1 MLKRLIVG
9 LITGFIMGA
18 IVAAVLVKGLGLL
31 VFPGILA
38 YVFAAVTGVFVGLI
52 AGKPIWA
59 KGGQIEAGLKAIVG
73 AVVGAVAMFA
83 LRRWVEFPVDLSAIG
98 AGYGVLGS
106 LPAAS
111 LPIIAA
117 LLGGF
122 YELDNTDEPE
132 DAKKT
137 EKTGKP
143 GAVAKKNV
151 RVAPQEEAE
160 EEADAEPPKR
170 AKRS

>member
-1 MLKRLIVG
+1 MLKRLIIG

-18 IVAAVLVKGLGLL
+18 IVAAVLVKGLALT
-31 VFPGILA
+31 VFSGMLA
-38 YVFAAVTGVFVGLI
+38 YVFAAATGVFVGLV

-83 LRRWVEFPVDLSAIG
+83 IRRWVEFPVDLSAIG
-98 AGYGVLGS
+98 AGYGVVGS

-117 LLGGF
+117 ILGGF
-122 YELDNTDEPE
+122 YELDNTDEPD

-137 EKTGKP
+137 AKP
-143 GAVAKKNV
+143 GKSAARSKV
-151 RVAPQEEAE
+151 RVATPEAVE
-160 EEADAEPPKR
+160 DEADAEPPKR
-170 AKRS
+170 AKR

>member
-1 MLKRLIVG
+1 MLKRLIIG

-31 VFPGILA
+31 VFPGVLA
-38 YVFAAVTGVFVGLI
+38 YVFAAVTGVFVGLV

-73 AVVGAVAMFA
+73 AIIGAVAMFA
-83 LRRWVEFPVDLSAIG
+83 LRRWVEVPVDLNALG
-98 AGYGVLGS
+98 AGYGALGS

-117 LLGGF
+117 VLGGF

-132 DAKKT
+132 DAKKA
-137 EKTGKP
+137 EKAGKP
-143 GAVAKKNV
+143 AAAAGKKV
-151 RVAPQEEAE
+151 RVSSQEEAE
-160 EEADAEPPKR
+160 EDADVEPPKR

>member
-1 MLKRLIVG
+1 MFLKRLIIG

-18 IVAAVLVKGLGLL
+18 IVAAILVKGLALTVFSGL
-31 VFPGILA
+31 LA
-38 YVFAAVTGVFVGLI
+38 YVFAAVTGVFVGLV

-59 KGGQIEAGLKAIVG
+59 KGGQIEAGLKAVVG

-83 LRRWVEFPVDLSAIG
+83 LRRWVEVPVDLSTIG
-98 AGYGVLGS
+98 AGSGVLGS

-117 LLGGF
+117 MLGGF
-122 YELDNTDEPE
+122 YELDNTDEPDE
-132 DAKKT
+132 AKKAA
-137 EKTGKP
+137 KP
-143 GAVAKKNV
+143 GKSASGTKV
-151 RVAPQEEAE
+151 RVAAQEAAE

-170 AKRS
+170 AKR

>member
-1 MLKRLIVG
+1 MLKRLIIG

-18 IVAAVLVKGLGLL
+18 IVAAVLVKGLALT
-31 VFPGILA
+31 VFSGILA
-38 YVFAAVTGVFVGLI
+38 YAFAAATGVFVGLI

-83 LRRWVEFPVDLSAIG
+83 LRRWVEVPVDLSAIG
-98 AGYGVLGS
+98 AGSGVLGS

-117 LLGGF
+117 ILGGF
-122 YELDNTDEPE
+122 YELDNTDEPDE
-132 DAKKT
+132 AKKAA
-137 EKTGKP
+137 KPAKAAPGK
-143 GAVAKKNV
+143 V
-151 RVAPQEEAE
+151 RVAVPQADD
-160 EEADAEPPKR
+160 EEADVEPPKR
-170 AKRS
+170 AKR

>member
-1 MLKRLIVG
+1 MLKRLIIG

-18 IVAAVLVKGLGLL
+18 IVAAVLVKGLALT
-31 VFPGILA
+31 VFSGTLA
-38 YVFAAVTGVFVGLI
+38 YVFAAVTGVFVGLV

-59 KGGQIEAGLKAIVG
+59 KGGQIEAGLKAVVG
-73 AVVGAVAMFA
+73 AVVGAVAMLA
-83 LRRWVEFPVDLSAIG
+83 LRRWVEVPVDLSAIG

-117 LLGGF
+117 ILGALYG
-122 YELDNTDEPE
+122 LDNTDEPDE
-132 DAKKT
+132 AKKAD
-137 EKTGKP
+137 KP
-143 GAVAKKNV
+143 AKAGAAAKKV
-151 RVAPQEEAE
+151 RVAASDASE

-170 AKRS
+170 AKR